1 MSGDSCGDFTSVAI
15 TNLATDDRT
24 PADRIG
30 YRVTL
35 AAGALP
41 SGFSLPGEVVNLELP
56 DGSWWRMWPGIE
68 ADVDF
73 TLQFV
78 AVDAAGNESAP
89 QTVRIHDETGGC
101 NVGRRHDAGLGVLA
115 LAALAAAVTARPRR
129 RGPRGC

>member
-15 TNLATDDRT
+15 TNLATDDQT
-24 PADRIG
+24 PTDRIG

-41 SGFSLPGEVVNLELP
+41 AGLALPGEVVHLAGA
-56 DGSWWRMWPGIE
+56 DGSWWLMWPGIE

-89 QTVRIHDETGGC
+89 QTVRIHDEAGGC
-101 NVGRRHDAGLGVLA
+101 NLGRRHDAGPGVLA
-115 LAALAAAVTARPRR
+115 LAALAAAMTARPRR
-129 RGPRGC
+129 RGQRGR